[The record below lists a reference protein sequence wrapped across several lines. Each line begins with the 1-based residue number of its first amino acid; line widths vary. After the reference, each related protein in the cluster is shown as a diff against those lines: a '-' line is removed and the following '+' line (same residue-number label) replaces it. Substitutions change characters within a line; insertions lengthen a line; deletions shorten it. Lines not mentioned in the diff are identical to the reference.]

1 MIHSACNADDRF
13 RTPACAPR
21 LIEEELTDH
30 VIQLGAVPLDVSLE
44 GRHLMG
50 YRSDAAG
57 RFGHG
62 ALKYRCPRGRGTAA
76 RPHQT
81 NSAELRLSLI
91 QGRLW
96 ICLLEVFWLDQN
108 DLVERAVRI
117 DGAAYVVI
125 VLRRDELR
133 ILA

>member
-62 ALKYRCPRGRGTAA
+62 AL
-76 RPHQT
+76 
-81 NSAELRLSLI
+81 SI
-91 QGRLW
+91 
-96 ICLLEVFWLDQN
+96 
-108 DLVERAVRI
+108 AVRAE
-117 DGAAYVVI
+117 GAPP
-125 VLRRDELR
+125 LGR
-133 ILA
+133 IKRIPQNCACR